1 MILVYSHKIT
11 PRLTYIFRQIFVRIL
26 ELPVSFTC
34 TIEKFISHSGPKL
47 SYTKQPLGNEFFIKS
62 HELLF
67 QQGIQEIEF
76 EIEKWKGLPAFFKT
90 GSESRLPYDV
100 FAASFYLISRY
111 EEYLPHIKDELGS
124 YTPYQS
130 LAYKNSFLE
139 KPIVDL
145 WAGRLKDHLNSFFP
159 DLSNVSWKKP
169 KFLPIISVVNPFL
182 YKKKSLLF
190 HLSDFLSFVWK
201 LDFFL
206 IAEQLLVLFGLKKDP
221 YDNFDELEKL
231 FKKFK
236 IYPQYFF
243 LFTKN
248 PNFER
253 GLSIYKTAYRELIKH
268 VSDYNKVSLLV
279 SYEAQNDPST
289 LAKERKIL
297 KKLIHQKI
305 LSVRFNYGLFSSA
318 KAYYGLISEE
328 LEEDYSMGY
337 NDVIGYRAST
347 AVPFYFYDLNNDLQ
361 TSLKINPVVATEEGM
376 RKFSDH
382 RAFKKLEEM
391 YEGLSTR
398 SSFHIISVSNSILT
412 KDKIKKSWR
421 DQFINYLLY
430 HAK

>member
-26 ELPVSFTC
+26 ELPISFTS
-34 TIEKFISHSGPKL
+34 TIEKFVSHSGPKL

-67 QQGIQEIEF
+67 QQGIQETEF
-76 EIEKWKGLPAFFKT
+76 KIEKWKGLPVFFRT
-90 GSESRLPYDV
+90 GSESRLPYDI

-145 WAGRLKDHLNSFFP
+145 WAVRLRDQLNSFFP
-159 DLSNVSWKKP
+159 DLSHNSWKKP
-169 KFLPIISVVNPFL
+169 KFLPLISVVNPFQ
-182 YKKKSLLF
+182 YKNKSLLS
-190 HLSDFLSFVWK
+190 HLSDFLSYVWK

-206 IAEQLLVLFGLKKDP
+206 IAEQFLVLFGLRKDP

-231 FKKFK
+231 FRDFK
-236 IYPQYFF
+236 IHPQYFF

-248 PNFER
+248 PYFE
-253 GLSIYKTAYRELIKH
+253 GGISIYKIAYRELIKH
-268 VSDYNKVSLLV
+268 VADHNKVSLLV
-279 SYEAQNDPST
+279 SYDAQKDPSN
-289 LAKERKIL
+289 LSKERKIL

-318 KAYYGLISEE
+318 KGYYDLINEE
-328 LEEDYSMGY
+328 MEEDYSMGY

-361 TSLKINPVVATEEGM
+361 TSLKINPVVATEEGI

-382 RAFKKLEEM
+382 KAFKKLEEM
-391 YEGLSTR
+391 YEVLSTR
-398 SSFHIISVSNSILT
+398 SSVHIISVSNYILT
-412 KDKIKKSWR
+412 IGKMKNSWR
-421 DQFINYLLY
+421 NQFLNYLLY
-430 HAK
+430 HAQ

>member
-26 ELPVSFTC
+26 ELPVSFTS
-34 TIEKFISHSGPKL
+34 TIEKFVSHSGPKL

-67 QQGIQEIEF
+67 QQGIQETEF
-76 EIEKWKGLPAFFKT
+76 KIEKWKGLPVFFRT
-90 GSESRLPYDV
+90 GSESRLPYDI

-145 WAGRLKDHLNSFFP
+145 WAVRLRDQLNSFFP
-159 DLSNVSWKKP
+159 DLSHNSWKKP
-169 KFLPIISVVNPFL
+169 KFLPLISVVNPFQ
-182 YKKKSLLF
+182 YKNKSLLS
-190 HLSDFLSFVWK
+190 HISDFLSNVWK

-206 IAEQLLVLFGLKKDP
+206 IAEQFLVLFGLKKDP
-221 YDNFDELEKL
+221 HDNFDELEKL
-231 FKKFK
+231 FRDFK
-236 IYPQYFF
+236 IHPQYFF

-248 PNFER
+248 PYFE
-253 GLSIYKTAYRELIKH
+253 GGISIYKTAYRELIKH
-268 VSDYNKVSLLV
+268 VADHNKVSLLV
-279 SYEAQNDPST
+279 SYDAQNDPSN
-289 LAKERKIL
+289 LSNERKIL

-318 KAYYGLISEE
+318 KAYYVLINEE

-361 TSLKINPVVATEEGM
+361 TSLKINPVVATEEGI

-382 RAFKKLEEM
+382 KAFKKLEEM
-391 YEGLSTR
+391 YEVLCTR
-398 SSFHIISVSNSILT
+398 SSVHIISVSNSILT
-412 KDKIKKSWR
+412 TDKMKNSWR
-421 DQFINYLLY
+421 NQFLNYLVY
-430 HAK
+430 HAQ

>member
-26 ELPVSFTC
+26 ELPVSFTSK
-34 TIEKFISHSGPKL
+34 IEKFVSHSGPKL
-47 SYTKQPLGNEFFIKS
+47 SYTKKPLGNEFFIKS

-67 QQGIQEIEF
+67 QQGVHETEF

-90 GSESRLPYDV
+90 GPESRLPFDI

-139 KPIVDL
+139 KPIIDL
-145 WAGRLKDHLNSFFP
+145 WAVRLKDQLNSLFP
-159 DLSNVSWKKP
+159 DLSHISWKKP
-169 KFLPIISVVNPFL
+169 KFLPLISVVNPFQ
-182 YKKKSLLF
+182 YKNKSLLF
-190 HLSDFLSFVWK
+190 CLSDFLSFVWK

-206 IAEQLLVLFGLKKDP
+206 IAEQFLVLFGLKKDP
-221 YDNFDELEKL
+221 YDNFDELERL
-231 FKKFK
+231 FNDFK

-243 LFTKN
+243 LFAKN

-253 GLSIYKTAYRELIKH
+253 GLSIYKTAYRELVKH
-268 VSDYNKVSLLV
+268 VADYNKVSLLV
-279 SYEAQNDPST
+279 SYDAQNDPSI

-297 KKLIHQKI
+297 KKLIHQQI
-305 LSVRFNYGLFSSA
+305 LSVRFNFGLFSSA

-337 NDVIGYRAST
+337 NDEIGYRAST

-361 TSLKINPVVATEEGM
+361 TSLKINPVVATEEGI

-382 RAFKKLEEM
+382 KAFKKLEEM

-398 SSFHIISVSNSILT
+398 SSIHIVSVSNSILT
-412 KDKIKKSWR
+412 IDKMKNSWR
-421 DQFINYLLY
+421 DQFLNYLHY
-430 HAK
+430 HAQ

>member
-11 PRLTYIFRQIFVRIL
+11 PRLTYTFRQIFIRIL
-26 ELPVSFTC
+26 EHPVAFTS

-47 SYTKQPLGNEFFIKS
+47 SYTNQPLGNEFFIKS

-67 QQGIQEIEF
+67 QQGIHEIEF
-76 EIEKWKGLPAFFKT
+76 EVEKWKGLPAFFKT
-90 GSESRLPYDV
+90 GSESRLPFDI

-111 EEYLPHIKDELGS
+111 EEYLPHIRDELGS

-145 WAGRLKDHLNSFFP
+145 WAVRLNDMLNSFFP
-159 DLSNVSWKKP
+159 DLSHISWKKP
-169 KFLPIISVVNPFL
+169 KFLPIVSVVNPYQ
-182 YKKKSLLF
+182 YKKKPPLF
-190 HLSDFLSFVWK
+190 YFSDFLSLIWK

-206 IAEQLLVLFGLKKDP
+206 VVEQFLVLIGLKKDP

-231 FKKFK
+231 FRDFK
-236 IYPQYFF
+236 IYPHYFF

-248 PNFER
+248 PFFEK
-253 GLSIYKTAYRELIKH
+253 GLSIYKKAYRDLIKH
-268 VSDYNKVSLLV
+268 VADFNRVSLLV
-279 SYEAQNDPST
+279 SYEAQNDSAI
-289 LAKERKIL
+289 LAEEREKL
-297 KKLIHQKI
+297 KKLIHEKI
-305 LSVRFNYGLFSSA
+305 LSVKFNFGLFSSA
-318 KAYYGLISEE
+318 KAYYGLIIEE

-337 NDVIGYRAST
+337 NEEIGFRAST

-361 TSLKINPVVATEEGM
+361 SSLKIYPVVATEKSL

-382 RAFKKLEEM
+382 KAFKKLEEIF
-391 YEGLSTR
+391 ERLSTR
-398 SSFHIISVSNSILT
+398 SSVHIVSVSNSILT
-412 KDKIKKSWR
+412 IDKMKNSMR
-421 DQFINYLLY
+421 DQFINYLRY